1 MPASTSTSTPRI
13 KTVGPYCCWLRPRS
27 VKSAPN
33 SLCSRPRVM
42 LLCLPRVSGEP
53 HRSRIRQKQRR
64 SGTCIATS
72 KHTPF
77 NLSHCSSSDDG
88 FEPISGRVCGRTQY
102 REATMNGCLCSV
114 EMDEGSY
121 FLVAIWF
128 TLGSVGGSCCS
139 SFTCRRS
146 STTCCLGLAAGR
158 YALGAASSNRKKWR
172 SFFCPTE

>member
-42 LLCLPRVSGEP
+42 LLCLLRDSCES

-64 SGTCIATS
+64 SGTCKATS
-72 KHTPF
+72 KHNPF
-77 NLSHCSSSDDG
+77 NLSHCTSSDDG
-88 FEPISGRVCGRTQY
+88 FEPISGRVCRRTQY

-114 EMDEGSY
+114 EMGEGSY

-128 TLGSVGGSCCS
+128 TLCSVGGSCCS
-139 SFTCRRS
+139 SCTCRRS
-146 STTCCLGLAAGR
+146 FNHLLSRAGS
-158 YALGAASSNRKKWR
+158 GEVCPGSSFIE
-172 SFFCPTE
+172 SEEVEVIFLPY